1 MFRTLGSYGILAKG
15 RTPPETARAGLR
27 PGAPASDPRAGNAIF
42 PPVSNPIRY
51 EDRGASADKAE
62 VHKAIAGEHPGL
74 FPGAFCKVLPDTLT
88 GSPEHC
94 VLVHADGAGTK
105 SILAYLHWKE
115 TGDLSAFKGL
125 AQDSLVMN
133 IDDLAC
139 VGAFGPFL
147 LSNTIGRN
155 AKLIPGD
162 AIAAIIAG
170 YRECVAM
177 LAGHG
182 IEIVSGG
189 GETAD
194 MGDTV
199 RTLVVDSTV
208 VARMPRKAV
217 ITGQRL
223 RPGLAIVGLASGG
236 QASYE
241 TAENSGLGSNGYT
254 MLRHEFLS
262 SHYKT
267 AYPEAYAPEIA
278 ALAYTGKHRMGDA
291 LPGSTLTIGQTL
303 LSPTRTYAPILK
315 AAVAAA
321 GDAIAAIFH
330 NSGGGQTKC
339 LRFGQGLT
347 YVKDNLFAPPLAFRL
362 LQANP
367 AMAPRELYRTL
378 NMGHRMEIVCEPS
391 VAEALIGISKSFK
404 VDAKVVGRTE
414 AAAGANRLILND
426 GKQEFTYQL

>member
-1 MFRTLGSYGILAKG
+1 MTQ
-15 RTPPETARAGLR
+15 
-27 PGAPASDPRAGNAIF
+27 
-42 PPVSNPIRY
+42 PIRY
-51 EDRGASADKAE
+51 EDRGASADKSE
-62 VHKAIAGEHPGL
+62 VHKAIVGEHPGL
-74 FPGAFCKVLPDTLT
+74 YPGAFCKVLPDTL
-88 GSPEHC
+88 GGDPDQC
-94 VLVHADGAGTK
+94 VLIHADGAGTK

-182 IEIVSGG
+182 IEIASGG

-194 MGDTV
+194 LGDTV

-208 VARMPRKAV
+208 VARMPRKSV
-217 ITGQRL
+217 ITCERL
-223 RPGLAIVGLASGG
+223 RPGLAIVGLAAGG
-236 QASYE
+236 RADYE
-241 TAENSGLGSNGYT
+241 SAENSGLGSNGFT

-262 SHYKT
+262 EYYKT
-267 AYPEAYAPEIA
+267 AFPEAYAPEIA
-278 ALAYTGKHRMGDA
+278 SLAYTGPYRMGDP
-291 LPGSTLTIGQTL
+291 LPGSTLTVGQAL

-315 AAVAAA
+315 AIVATAR
-321 GDAIAAIFH
+321 DSIAAIFH
-330 NSGGGQTKC
+330 NTGGGQAKC

-347 YVKDNLFAPPLAFRL
+347 YVKDNLFAPPPAFAL

-378 NMGHRMEIVCEPS
+378 NMGHRMEIVCELS
-391 VAEALIGISKSFK
+391 AAEGIIKISKGFG

-414 AAAGANRLILND
+414 ATAGPNRLVLND
-426 GKQEFTYQL
+426 GRQEFSYSL

>member
-1 MFRTLGSYGILAKG
+1 MAAFPADAS
-15 RTPPETARAGLR
+15 PQARAPVLAATVR
-27 PGAPASDPRAGNAIF
+27 QCAYAIF
-42 PPVSNPIRY
+42 APVSEPIRY
-51 EDRGASADKAE
+51 EDRGASADKGE

-88 GSPEHC
+88 GDAGQC
-94 VLVHADGAGTK
+94 MLIHADGAGTK

-133 IDDLAC
+133 VDDLAC

-170 YRECVAM
+170 YRECVAL
-177 LAGHG
+177 LAEHG
-182 IEIVSGG
+182 IEIASGG

-194 MGDTV
+194 LGDTV

-208 VARMPRKAV
+208 VARMPRKQV
-217 ITGQRL
+217 ITGERL
-223 RPGLAIVGLASGG
+223 RPGLAIVGLYSGG
-236 QASYE
+236 RANYE
-241 TAENSGLGSNGYT
+241 KAENSGLGSNGFT

-262 SHYKT
+262 AHYKRT
-267 AYPEAYAPEIA
+267 FPEAFAPEIA
-278 ALAYTGKHRMGDA
+278 DLAYTGRHRMSDPV
-291 LPGSTLTIGQTL
+291 PGSSLTVGQAL

-315 AAVAAA
+315 AAVSAA

-330 NSGGGQTKC
+330 NTGGGQTKC
-339 LRFGQGLT
+339 LRFGSGLT
-347 YVKDNLFAPPLAFRL
+347 YVKDDLFDPPPAFKL

-367 AMAPRELYRTL
+367 AHSPRELYRTL
-378 NMGHRMEIVCEPS
+378 NMGHRMEVVCEPG
-391 VAEALIGISKSFK
+391 VAESIVRISKSFG
-404 VDAKVVGRTE
+404 VEAKVVGRTE
-414 AAAGANRLILND
+414 TSQAMNRLLLKAE
-426 GKQEFTYQL
+426 GREFTYQL

>member
-1 MFRTLGSYGILAKG
+1 MSK
-15 RTPPETARAGLR
+15 
-27 PGAPASDPRAGNAIF
+27 
-42 PPVSNPIRY
+42 PIRY

-88 GSPEHC
+88 NSPEHC

-115 TGDLSAFKGL
+115 TGDLSAFRGL

-155 AKLIPGD
+155 AKIIPGD
-162 AIAAIIAG
+162 AIAEIIAG
-170 YRECVAM
+170 YRDCIAM
-177 LAGHG
+177 LAEQDIV
-182 IEIVSGG
+182 IESGG

-194 MGDTV
+194 LGDTV

-208 VARMPRKAV
+208 VARLPRKQ
-217 ITGQRL
+217 IISGDKL
-223 RPGLAIVGLASGG
+223 RPGLAIVGLHSGG
-236 QASYE
+236 RASYE
-241 TAENSGLGSNGYT
+241 ATENSGLGSNGYT

-262 SHYKT
+262 THYKS
-267 AYPEAYAPEIA
+267 AHPEAYAPEIA
-278 ALAYTGKHRMGDA
+278 DLAYLGKYRMFDA
-291 LPGSTLTIGQTL
+291 LPGSSMTVGQAL

-315 AAVAAA
+315 AVVAQA
-321 GDAIAAIFH
+321 GSAIAAIFH
-330 NSGGGQTKC
+330 NTGGGQTKC
-339 LRFGQGLT
+339 LRFGRGLR
-347 YVKDNLFAPPLAFRL
+347 YVKDNLFPPTPIFQL
-362 LQANP
+362 LRDNP
-367 AMAPRELYRTL
+367 SMAPRELYRTL
-378 NMGHRMEIVCEPS
+378 NMGHRMEILCEPS
-391 VAEALIGISKSFK
+391 VAEAIIHVSKSFN

-414 AAAGANRLILND
+414 ASEGPNSLILND
-426 GKQEFTYQL
+426 GEKEFTYQL